1 MTRLRIV
8 VILSEAKDLFVKIC
22 AVLDNEKYVG
32 DILLMKTYT
41 PEVGAKR
48 RKNRRESEQYKMTDG
63 HPSIITRE
71 AFAAV
76 QEEKKRRSN
85 LEIVENTPKRA
96 GKRYMSK
103 FSLQDYLN
111 EISE

>member
-1 MTRLRIV
+1 MNARTA
-8 VILSEAKDLFVKIC
+8 SS
-22 AVLDNEKYVG
+22 VLLAAAMSSNTMESRFAYVG

-85 LEIVENTPKRA
+85 LEIVENTPKRT

>member
-1 MTRLRIV
+1 MNARTA
-8 VILSEAKDLFVKIC
+8 SS
-22 AVLDNEKYVG
+22 VLLAAAMSSNTMESRFAYVG

-85 LEIVENTPKRA
+85 LEIVENTPKRT

-103 FSLQDYLN
+103 LVYK
-111 EISE
+111 II

>member
-1 MTRLRIV
+1 
-8 VILSEAKDLFVKIC
+8 
-22 AVLDNEKYVG
+22 
-32 DILLMKTYT
+32 
-41 PEVGAKR
+41 
-48 RKNRRESEQYKMTDG
+48 MTDG

-85 LEIVENTPKRA
+85 LEIVENTPKRT